1 MDAAAVAAAAAL
13 SGTSNTNNAH
23 VLYFLWI
30 NKFACVQQRRQEV
43 HERGG
48 KGNRGA
54 KRSHTSWEIKALLI
68 IFNRLY
74 TYMESACLPA
84 LVPRCVRGR
93 ECNKLATCPTQLAAR
108 CMRSKLYAAL
118 IKITAL
124 LRYYLSHSLSACV
137 CACVYTFSF
146 INLILNNIWK
156 RIFFFTLHCEV
167 GHFHLQLRRQKQM
180 ATAK

>member
-1 MDAAAVAAAAAL
+1 MAQHWGGCKQQLVAATTLRKVKVRRGPLAAHFPDNISPVKWMLLLPLPLLL
-13 SGTSNTNNAH
+13 SQAH
-23 VLYFLWI
+23 QILIMLMFYIFLWI

-43 HERGG
+43 HQRGG

-54 KRSHTSWEIKALLI
+54 TRSHTSWEIKALLI

-84 LVPRCVRGR
+84 LVPRCARGR

-137 CACVYTFSF
+137 CVYF
-146 INLILNNIWK
+146 
-156 RIFFFTLHCEV
+156 
-167 GHFHLQLRRQKQM
+167 QLY
-180 ATAK
+180 